1 MAVMKVSGK
10 MNVVEA
16 AMQRIENVF
25 RNGVK
30 VYLAFSGG
38 KDTLCICGMIWELAM
53 AGKIDLHQ
61 LCICFIDE
69 ETIYPSMLEMTEEWR
84 KRFTRMGAEYRWYC
98 LPVKQ
103 VSMLH
108 QLQDDE
114 SWITW
119 EPGKEDIWMRNP
131 PPFAITR
138 DPALEYAGQMNYQT
152 FLPKVSKDGLML
164 VGVRA
169 YESVQ
174 RMKYMA
180 TVSMTEGCT
189 TGNNLI
195 YPIYDWK
202 DTDVWLYIK
211 EHHLKFPESY
221 IDLYR
226 VGVNRHQLRLCQFFG
241 HESITGLRY
250 VAETDPD
257 LWARIQRREPNAY
270 LALLYWDSEMF
281 HRSTVKRRKLEAGQ
295 AKKDYKALCKHML
308 FEAPDQYFTTKAR
321 KDMARSY
328 KQLYVKGFS
337 FMTER
342 HFKKMYEAM
351 MAGDPKKRT
360 LRAIYTDIFTDYV
373 KYSRQSSPA
382 GKGVNAN
389 G

>member
-1 MAVMKVSGK
+1 MAIMKVTGK

-16 AMQRIENVF
+16 AMQRITNVF
-25 RNGVK
+25 KNGVK

-38 KDTLCICGMIWELAM
+38 KDTLCLCGMIWDLAM

-61 LCICFIDE
+61 LTVCFIDE
-69 ETIYPSMLEMTEEWR
+69 ESIYPSMLEMTMEWR
-84 KRFTRMGAEYRWYC
+84 KRFMKMGAQYRWYC

-119 EPGKEDIWMRNP
+119 EPGKEDVWMREAP
-131 PPFAITR
+131 PYAIRR

-152 FLPKVSKDGLML
+152 FLPKVSLDGLML

-169 YESVQ
+169 SESVQ
-174 RMKYMA
+174 RVKYLA
-180 TVSMTEGCT
+180 TVNMTAGHT

-202 DTDVWLYIK
+202 DSDVWLYIK
-211 EHHLKFPESY
+211 EHKLKFPKAY
-221 IDLYR
+221 MDLYS
-226 VGVNRHQLRLCQFFG
+226 VGVNRHQLRLCNFFAS
-241 HESITGLRY
+241 ESIAGLRY
-250 VAETDPD
+250 VAEVDPE
-257 LWARIQRREPNAY
+257 LWDRIQKREPNAY

-281 HRSTVKRRKLEAGQ
+281 HRSTAKRRKLEEKQ
-295 AKKDYKALCKHML
+295 DKKDYKALCREML
-308 FEAPDQYFTTKAR
+308 FDHPEKYFTTDAR
-321 KDMARSY
+321 RELAKSY

-337 FMTER
+337 FMEDK
-342 HFKKMYEAM
+342 HFKKMYEGM
-351 MAGDPKKRT
+351 RAGDPKKRT

-373 KYSRQSSPA
+373 KYARKSSPA
-382 GKGVNAN
+382 GKGVSTD

>member
-1 MAVMKVSGK
+1 MAIMKVTGK

-16 AMQRIENVF
+16 AMQRITNVF
-25 RNGVK
+25 SNGVK

-38 KDTLCICGMIWELAM
+38 KDTLCMCGMMWELAI

-61 LCICFIDE
+61 LTVCFIDE
-69 ETIYPSMLEMTEEWR
+69 ESIYPSMLEMTLEWR
-84 KRFTRMGAEYRWYC
+84 KRFLRMGAKFRWYC

-119 EPGKEDIWMRNP
+119 EPGKEDVWMRDAP
-131 PPFAITR
+131 PYAIRR
-138 DPALEYAGQMNYQT
+138 DPALKYAGEMNYQT
-152 FLPKVSKDGLML
+152 FLPKVSLDGLMI

-169 YESVQ
+169 SESVQ
-174 RMKYMA
+174 RLKYLA
-180 TVSMTEGCT
+180 TVSMTAGSC

-202 DTDVWLYIK
+202 DSDVWLYIK
-211 EHHLKFPESY
+211 EHKLKFPEAY

-226 VGVNRHQLRLCQFFG
+226 VGVNKHQLRLCQFFG
-241 HESITGLRY
+241 HESIAGLRY
-250 VAETDPD
+250 VAETDPV
-257 LWARIQRREPNAY
+257 LWDKIQKREPNAY

-281 HRSTVKRRKLEAGQ
+281 HRSTVKRRKLEANQ
-295 AKKDYKALCKHML
+295 AKKDYKALCKEML
-308 FEAPDQYFTTKAR
+308 FDNPDRYFLNQAR
-321 KDMARSY
+321 KDVAKSY
-328 KQLYVKGFS
+328 RQLYVKGFS

-342 HFKKMYEAM
+342 HFKKMYEAL

-373 KYSRQSSPA
+373 KYSRASS
-382 GKGVNAN
+382 GKEVN
-389 G
+389 GRG

>member
-1 MAVMKVSGK
+1 MAIMKVTGK

-16 AMQRIENVF
+16 ATQRILNTF
-25 RNGVK
+25 ANGVK

-38 KDTLCICGMIWELAM
+38 KDTLCICGILWELAM

-61 LCICFIDE
+61 LCVVFIDE

-119 EPGKEDIWMRNP
+119 EPGKEDVWIRNI

-152 FLPKVSKDGLML
+152 FLPKVSKDGLMI

-174 RMKYMA
+174 RLKYIA
-180 TVSMTEGCT
+180 TMSMTKGCT

-211 EHHLKFPESY
+211 EHKLKFPSAY
-221 IDLYR
+221 MDLYSC
-226 VGVNRHQLRLCQFFG
+226 GVNRHQLRLCQFFG

-250 VAETDPD
+250 VAETDPV
-257 LWARIQRREPNAY
+257 LWERILKREPNAY

-281 HRSTVKRRKLEAGQ
+281 HRSTAKRRKLEADQ
-295 AKKDYKALCKHML
+295 EKKDYKALCKTVLSMSL
-308 FEAPDQYFTTKAR
+308 
-321 KDMARSY
+321 RSTSP
-328 KQLYVKGFS
+328 QRNAWPWPSAIVS
-337 FMTER
+337 CTS
-342 HFKKMYEAM
+342 
-351 MAGDPKKRT
+351 KR
-360 LRAIYTDIFTDYV
+360 
-373 KYSRQSSPA
+373 SRS
-382 GKGVNAN
+382 
-389 G
+389 

>member
-1 MAVMKVSGK
+1 MAVMKVTGK

-16 AMQRIENVF
+16 AMQRLTNVF
-25 RNGVK
+25 QNGVK

-38 KDTLCICGMIWELAM
+38 KDTLCICGMLWELAM

-61 LCICFIDE
+61 LCVCFIDE
-69 ETIYPSMLEMTEEWR
+69 ESIYPSMFEMTEEWR
-84 KRFTRMGAEYRWYC
+84 KRFVRMGAEYRWYC

-108 QLQDDE
+108 QLQDEE

-119 EPGKEDIWMRNP
+119 EPGKEDVWIRKP

-174 RMKYMA
+174 RLKYMA

-211 EHHLKFPESY
+211 EHKLKFPEAY

-281 HRSTVKRRKLEAGQ
+281 HRSTVKRRKLEANQ
-295 AKKDYKALCKHML
+295 
-308 FEAPDQYFTTKAR
+308 E
-321 KDMARSY
+321 
-328 KQLYVKGFS
+328 
-337 FMTER
+337 
-342 HFKKMYEAM
+342 
-351 MAGDPKKRT
+351 KRT
-360 LRAIYTDIFTDYV
+360 TRRCADTCCSKRLRTISQITHEESWPRRI
-373 KYSRQSSPA
+373 SSCT
-382 GKGVNAN
+382 
-389 G
+389 